1 VFRAGTENR
10 RRILCT
16 SREILKQVLKAWACA
31 ALKVFPLLLL
41 LGSMNASGAAYTRAS
56 EGRKVVRGKLM
67 PKARRI
73 ELNVD
78 GGLILN
84 QSFVDTYLGHASLNY
99 YFSEVWGIGLEGAV
113 GMNSDKSERECVES
127 FYNNPQQLAG
137 APCPNEGVV
146 ELPTG
151 GNIGPAYV
159 RIRQIDTIILGNAI
173 WSPVYGKQLF
183 FLSGLLH
190 FDLFFNFGGGVVMST
205 IYPKSTTTRGDG
217 GGAGRPTRTPA
228 DPAAVG
234 QTAAELG
241 IGCALEEEFCYG
253 IDGRPDATS
262 ETHPVINL
270 GIGQKLL
277 FNKTLGLKLELRD
290 LLIIDSENGFENL
303 FAIWGGLTLRL

>member
-10 RRILCT
+10 RRILCV
-16 SREILKQVLKAWACA
+16 SREILSLIFKKHAFA
-31 ALKVFPLLLL
+31 ALKMLPLVML
-41 LGSMNASGAAYTRAS
+41 LGSMNAHGAAYTRAS

-99 YFSEVWGIGLEGAV
+99 YFNEVWGIGLEGAV
-113 GMNSDKSERECVES
+113 GANSDKSERECVES

-137 APCPNEGVV
+137 DSCPQEGVV
-146 ELPTG
+146 EFPTG
-151 GNIGPAYV
+151 GNYGPAYV

-205 IYPKSTTTRGDG
+205 IYPKSTTTRVDG

-234 QTAAELG
+234 STAAELG
-241 IGCALEEEFCYG
+241 IGCAQADEFCYG
-253 IDGRPDATS
+253 IEGRPDPLS

-277 FNKTLGLKLELRD
+277 FNKRLGLKLELRD
-290 LLIIDSENGFENL
+290 LLIIDSESGFENL
-303 FAIWGGLTLRL
+303 FTFWGGLTLRL